1 MSGCLSQ
8 CLCQALDADSGS
20 IYIYISVFMSKL
32 NIYIYILIATFVFYT
47 LNALYRCIYAL
58 SLNHLI

>member
-1 MSGCLSQ
+1 MQILV
-8 CLCQALDADSGS
+8 L
-20 IYIYISVFMSKL
+20 YIYISVFMSKL
-32 NIYIYILIATFVFYT
+32 NIYILIATFVFYT